1 MGEKG
6 DRGLMGDPG
15 TPGSTKTLNLGFLL
29 VMHSQ
34 SKTVPSCPLNM
45 RVLWT
50 GYSLLYL
57 EGQEKAHTQDLGQA
71 GSCMRV
77 FSTMPFSSCNMGTCS
92 YASRNDKSY
101 WLSTTAAVPSL
112 PVGGASIED
121 HISRCV
127 VCESPSSPIALHSQ
141 TSTQPDCP
149 PSWRRL
155 WTGYSFLMHTGA
167 GDEGGG
173 QSLTSSGSCL
183 ADFRAQPFVECQGP
197 RGTCHYFANIYSFW
211 LTRVDTSAAASSASD
226 SSASST
232 LTEGWQ
238 QRESIGRCSVCMRE

>member
-1 MGEKG
+1 MNRK
-6 DRGLMGDPG
+6 
-15 TPGSTKTLNLGFLL
+15 LNSGFLL

-34 SKTVPSCPLNM
+34 STSIPACPLNM
-45 RVLWT
+45 RVLWV

-71 GSCMRV
+71 GSCMPV
-77 FSTMPFSSCNMGTCS
+77 FSTMPFSSCNMGACS

-101 WLSTTAAVPSL
+101 WLSTTAAVPSF

-127 VCESPSSPIALHSQ
+127 VCEAPSSPVALHSQ
-141 TSTQPDCP
+141 TSNQPDCP
-149 PSWRRL
+149 PNWRSL
-155 WTGYSFLMHTGA
+155 WTGYSFLMHTGT

-183 ADFRAQPFVECQGP
+183 SDFRAQPFVECQGP

-211 LTRVDTSAAASSASD
+211 LTRVETTTSSSN
-226 SSASST
+226 SAPTT

-238 QRESIGRCSVCMRE
+238 QRESIGRCNVCMRE